1 MPVCQLSAVVQALFL
16 ALARYKNVSGPTASA
31 GGSPGGDGG
40 GDPPRR
46 LSAAEK
52 GKGKKLV
59 TKKRKAS
66 DREVEIAETV
76 AAFMVPVT
84 TTERL
89 SSSVASSEQ
98 LAPSSTVP
106 ETSAIATE
114 SVPASSAGLEQPA

>member
-1 MPVCQLSAVVQALFL
+1 MAHC
-16 ALARYKNVSGPTASA
+16 KNVSGPTASA

-40 GDPPRR
+40 GDSPRR
-46 LSAAEK
+46 LSVAEK